1 MIILGL
7 TGSIGMGKS
16 TTAAMLRALKVPVY
30 CADEAVHAAFMPGGK
45 AVRKVGSLYPDALK
59 KTREGKFYID
69 RKVLGAAAFSDKKLM
84 KKLEAIMHPLTR
96 AAEKA
101 FLKDARKAREKLV
114 VLDIPLLFETGADKR
129 VHGVMV
135 VTAPAAIQKE
145 RVLARP
151 HMTQA
156 KFRAIVKK
164 QMPDREKR
172 ARADII
178 VDTGKGRAHTR
189 KILKK
194 IVTELSQD

>member
-30 CADEAVHAAFMPGGK
+30 CADEAVHAAFLPGGK

-59 KTREGKFYID
+59 KNRKGELYID
-69 RKVLGAAAFSDKKLM
+69 RKVLGAAAFTDKKLM

-101 FLKDARKAREKLV
+101 FLKDARARKKKLV

-145 RVLARP
+145 RVMARP
-151 HMTQA
+151 HMTTA

-164 QMPDREKR
+164 QMPDKEKR
-172 ARADII
+172 KRADII
-178 VDTGKGRAHTR
+178 VDTGKGRAHTQ

-194 IVTELSQD
+194 IVSELTAV